1 MYTTFIDKFNIMGI
15 TPRIYMNSK
24 RTYLSNFSFAISML
38 TILTV
43 TAFAIYFAISI
54 LSRFSYIT
62 SISKNVEL
70 KPYSDLSKLPMMFY
84 LFPSDTSKVYT
95 EPERLYNLT
104 GNVMEFLTY
113 PNGTKQRII
122 TQLYFDRCEY
132 EKLGEY
138 KNLFEKYKDRMN
150 NFFCLYP
157 DKYNF
162 SLYGYSGNDAN
173 NSLFNIYLNRCING
187 TNNNKN
193 NCYSS
198 EYQKSELTVSFFQ
211 LISLE
216 HQIDSDNYTHP
227 LQIKAQPHT
236 YFITNT
242 LYKRFI
248 KYYKGISYHTED
260 GVVFSNTWDVEGFQ
274 EDYYE
279 TIVDQ
284 RVGSSYPGQF
294 TNICFYMS
302 GSTDV
307 LKRTYYKLQTAVAN
321 IGGAA
326 QFISIVAKFIITMV
340 CENFYFHS
348 IASKFTN
355 DEDSAIGIHD
365 KTEISAIS
373 NKLQKINTQPYQ
385 TTNQPEINKSSTK
398 NINTFNRTGGFKFKL
413 KKKVA
418 LFPLWCLSKMDRIDK
433 EKMSYIKKIVKRALS
448 VDFIFYKFEEL
459 TALKK
464 LYIEKFEPGT
474 KPTNIINTSQPNFL
488 GNLFNIG
495 VNNNPVP
502 NLNNF
507 STSNLIIH
515 AKPRVYSAKIIK

>member
-1 MYTTFIDKFNIMGI
+1 MYSSIKDKLNIMGI
-15 TPRIYMNSK
+15 NPRIYINS
-24 RTYLSNFSFAISML
+24 RRSYLNNFSFLMSIL

-43 TAFAIYFAISI
+43 TAFSIYFIISI
-54 LSRFSYIT
+54 LTRFNYIS

-104 GNVMEFLTY
+104 GNVMEFLTF
-113 PNGTKQRII
+113 PDGTKKRIT
-122 TQLYFDRCEY
+122 TQLYFERCEF

-138 KNLFEKYKDRMN
+138 RYLFEKYKERMSN
-150 NFFCLYP
+150 YFCLYP
-157 DKYNF
+157 NKHNF

-187 TNNNKN
+187 TNNYNN

-198 EYQKSELTVSFFQ
+198 DYQKSELTVSFFQ

-216 HQIDSDNYTHP
+216 HQVDSDNYTDP

-248 KYYKGISYHTED
+248 KYYKGINYHTED
-260 GVVFSNTWDVEGFQ
+260 GTVFSNTWEVNGFQ

-307 LKRTYYKLQTAVAN
+307 YKRTYFKLQNAVAN

-326 QFISIVAKFIITMV
+326 QFISLVAKFIVVII
-340 CENFYFHS
+340 CENFYFHR
-348 IASKFTN
+348 IASKFSH
-355 DEDSAIGIHD
+355 DEDIAIGLND
-365 KTEISAIS
+365 KSEVSAIS
-373 NKLQKINTQPYQ
+373 NKLHKINTQTYQ
-385 TTNQPEINKSSTK
+385 TANNLELTK
-398 NINTFNRTGGFKFKL
+398 NGSGKKNNFENSERFRFKL
-413 KKKVA
+413 KKNVA
-418 LFPLWCLSKMDRIDK
+418 LLPFWCLSKK
-433 EKMSYIKKIVKRALS
+433 NQSEKKKMKYIETIVKRALS
-448 VDFIFYKFEEL
+448 VDFIFIKFEEL

-464 LYIEKFEPGT
+464 LYYEKIEPGI
-474 KPTNIINTSQPNFL
+474 KCTNIANTSQNN
-488 GNLFNIG
+488 NLANMFNIKLNDNHLH
-495 VNNNPVP
+495 VNNASN
-502 NLNNF
+502 
-507 STSNLIIH
+507 SNLIIH
-515 AKPRVYSAKIIK
+515 KKPRVYSAKVYK